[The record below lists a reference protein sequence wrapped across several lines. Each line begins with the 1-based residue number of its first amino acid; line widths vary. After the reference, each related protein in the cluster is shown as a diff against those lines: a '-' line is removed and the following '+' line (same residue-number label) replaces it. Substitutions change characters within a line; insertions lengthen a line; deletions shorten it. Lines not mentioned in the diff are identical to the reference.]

1 MKGSTLRIA
10 LGLEYDG
17 AGFCGW
23 QSQPSACGI
32 QDHVE
37 KAASQFIAGPA
48 PIAVTCAGRT
58 DTGVHALA
66 QVVHL
71 DTEVVR
77 EEMAWVRGVNRFLPT
92 PIRVLWMREVPDEF
106 HARFSAISRTYQYVL
121 LTDRTEPA
129 ILNGKVGWFHLPLDV
144 IAMRNAANALL
155 GEHDF
160 SAFRSSECQANSPV
174 KHMHGVD
181 IEERAPY
188 IRFTFRANAFLHHMV
203 RNVVGA
209 LVYVGA
215 GRMSVADFS
224 ALMGKRDRALAPP
237 TFSPDG
243 LYLAGIE
250 YDAAFSIPR
259 AAQRVPFWP

>member
-129 ILNGKVGWFHLPLDV
+129 VLNGKVGWFHLP
-144 IAMRNAANALL
+144 
-155 GEHDF
+155 
-160 SAFRSSECQANSPV
+160 
-174 KHMHGVD
+174 VD